1 MLLQALATHL
11 LTQHVTAITATAPST
26 AAGALL
32 HAPRFSKYLHGVA
45 SLLASKIHRVPYW
58 FLPEG
63 APSKPG
69 EGQLMSPATWE
80 EMASQ
85 EDCYKKVQ
93 LWK

>member
-1 MLLQALATHL
+1 MLS
-11 LTQHVTAITATAPST
+11 TQPTTTTTAPST

-45 SLLASKIHRVPYW
+45 SLLASKIDRVPYW

-63 APSKPG
+63 PPSKPG

-85 EDCYKKVQ
+85 EDRYKKVQ
-93 LWK
+93 LWN